1 MGDLDTPEGLDS
13 QLLLEKTRKWTEKMY
28 DWTDEQCIE
37 YIEADDSNHILYI
50 EYDYHQLGKT
60 EEWFRNIAA
69 EIGNPLTTRREIL
82 LQRLKGSSTSP
93 YPREDI
99 DYIIDVS
106 KRPISTLMLKDYY
119 QLDIYEELQKNI
131 PYIVGVD
138 CSTGTVGD
146 NNSITIL
153 NPYTCK
159 PVAEFEC
166 SYIGETM
173 YENIIKELVMKYI
186 PKAILCIERNS
197 VGDGIIDHLLYS
209 PIAQN
214 LYFDKAKDLQDE
226 RLKEF
231 ETVESMLKHNAKKK
245 TFYGVYTTGTSR
257 DVMFKI
263 LANHVSQYK
272 ENFVTQNIVRDLSRL
287 VKKPSGKIEAQSGFH
302 DDSIMSYLIALYVFY
317 HGNNLELFGFT
328 RGEDIEVD
336 PNKGLSRPDDIYTKN
351 ISKETA
357 DMIHATM
364 KKDSVKDEYEELLR
378 SAILESQKETAQLYS
393 KNLISNKTLENTP
406 DYVIDDY
413 EENTGSIDLELFDQL
428 NNFSMTRTDK
438 NGGSGLF

>member
-1 MGDLDTPEGLDS
+1 
-13 QLLLEKTRKWTEKMY
+13 MY
-28 DWTDEQCIE
+28 DWTDDQCIE
-37 YIEADDSNHILYI
+37 YIEADESNHILYI

-60 EEWFRNIAA
+60 EEWFRSIAA

-99 DYIIDVS
+99 DFIIDVS
-106 KRPISTLMLKDYY
+106 KKPIKTIMLKEYY
-119 QLDIYEELQKNI
+119 QFDIYEELQKNI

-146 NNSITIL
+146 NNAITVL
-153 NPYTCK
+153 NPYTCQ

-173 YENIIKELVMKYI
+173 YENIIKELVRKYI
-186 PKAILCIERNS
+186 PKAIICIERNS
-197 VGDGIIDHLLYS
+197 VGDGIIDHLMYS

-214 LYFDKAKDLQDE
+214 LYFDKARDLQDDKM
-226 RLKEF
+226 KEF
-231 ETVESMLKHNAKKK
+231 ETTESMLKHNAKKK
-245 TFYGVYTTGTSR
+245 TFYGVYTSGNSR
-257 DVMFKI
+257 ETMFKI

-287 VKKPSGKIEAQSGFH
+287 VMKPSGKIEAQTGFH
-302 DDSIMSYLIALYVFY
+302 DDSIMSYLIALYVYY
-317 HGNNLELFGFT
+317 HGNNLELFGFV
-328 RGEDIEVD
+328 RGDDVKVD
-336 PNKGLSRPDDIYTKN
+336 PTKGLQRPDDIYSKN
-351 ISKETA
+351 LSKDTA
-357 DMIHATM
+357 KMIHATM
-364 KKDSVKDEYEELLR
+364 EREQVKDDYEDLLR
-378 SAILESQKETAQLYS
+378 SALIESQKETAQLYS
-393 KNLISNKTLENTP
+393 KNLVSSDVLENTP

-413 EENTGSIDLELFDQL
+413 EENTGSLDLGLFDQL
-428 NNFSMTRTDK
+428 NNFSMNGSGN